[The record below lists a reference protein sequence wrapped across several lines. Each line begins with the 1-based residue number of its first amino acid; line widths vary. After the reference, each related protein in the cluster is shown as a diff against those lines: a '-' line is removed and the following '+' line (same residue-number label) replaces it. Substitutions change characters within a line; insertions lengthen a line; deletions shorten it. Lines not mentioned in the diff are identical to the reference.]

1 MEQDDL
7 ARLFVPCPD
16 GTARERS
23 AQRARL
29 VEAGLAP
36 LTRHPE
42 EWDEPWVVL
51 AAEPPEAPAPAC
63 VGALCLPGRAPSW
76 SGMPFPVA
84 TFAQRPT
91 LAELATLVGTHG
103 AALLPE
109 VDEDLLLASGA
120 VGEELVLLVQG
131 LRAAEGLRA
140 GAAGVV
146 LAEAWLAPEGCAAWL
161 ASTEQE
167 PDAAVRTGFALQNL
181 VERHLEPAA
190 RRAGWGAEARLTA
203 LCAIGTEGEGAALE
217 PFAAELEALVALRDG
232 FRAALP
238 D

>member
-1 MEQDDL
+1 MQQDDL

-16 GTARERS
+16 GGEEQRA
-23 AQRARL
+23 AQRGAL
-29 VEAGLAP
+29 IEAGLAA

-42 EWDEPWVVL
+42 EWEAPWVVL
-51 AAEPPEAPAPAC
+51 AADPPIAPAPAC
-63 VGALCLPGRAPSW
+63 VGALCLPGSSPQWAGP
-76 SGMPFPVA
+76 PFPVA
-84 TFAQRPT
+84 TFPSPPT

-103 AALLPE
+103 GALLPE

-146 LAEAWLAPEGCAAWL
+146 LAEAWLDPEGCAAWL
-161 ASTEQE
+161 ASTEE
-167 PDAAVRTGFALQNL
+167 DPDAAVRTGFALQNL

-190 RRAGWGAEARLTA
+190 RRAGWGAETRLAA
-203 LCAIGTEGEGAALE
+203 LCAIGTDGAGASLV
-217 PFAAELEALVALRDG
+217 PFAVELEALVALRDG
-232 FRAALP
+232 FRSALAG
-238 D
+238 